1 MGMGTSK
8 MYPRFKPFN
17 IDEFEKHLYLYYYN
31 GLNLSPQVQ
40 MKFRSADVVQGSK
53 FISDI
58 FGSSAER
65 RHREWKCCFASQD
78 PLVQPPSRASHPNW
92 KVDPFLKHVQEVS
105 RVGWHLSKIISI
117 DEQTAGFK
125 GRHPDKRR
133 ITYKKEGD
141 GFQMDA
147 ICDRGYTYAYY
158 MRNQPVPEKYVEM
171 GLSPLH
177 SRCFALFDTLRDFY
191 HEVNFDN
198 LYTSAKF
205 AYFAYVFH
213 PKKVKTQGVIRTG
226 GKGCPS
232 QVLQREEVDRK
243 KAEKVRYVRSF
254 ISMCS
259 SFCVSNLI

>member
-31 GLNLSPQVQ
+31 GLNPSPQVQ

-105 RVGWHLSKIISI
+105 RVGWKPFEDH
-117 DEQTAGFK
+117 FN
-125 GRHPDKRR
+125 R
-133 ITYKKEGD
+133 
-141 GFQMDA
+141 
-147 ICDRGYTYAYY
+147 
-158 MRNQPVPEKYVEM
+158 
-171 GLSPLH
+171 
-177 SRCFALFDTLRDFY
+177 
-191 HEVNFDN
+191 
-198 LYTSAKF
+198 
-205 AYFAYVFH
+205 
-213 PKKVKTQGVIRTG
+213 
-226 GKGCPS
+226 
-232 QVLQREEVDRK
+232 
-243 KAEKVRYVRSF
+243 
-254 ISMCS
+254 
-259 SFCVSNLI
+259 